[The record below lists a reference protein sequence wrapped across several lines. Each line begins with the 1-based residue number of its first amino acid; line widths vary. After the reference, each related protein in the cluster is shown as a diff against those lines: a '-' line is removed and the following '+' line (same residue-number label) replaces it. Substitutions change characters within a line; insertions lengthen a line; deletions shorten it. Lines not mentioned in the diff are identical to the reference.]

1 MQCAHGS
8 PEKDF
13 PQHRVELRLLRGAM
27 RLLHDVDTREIG
39 ALL

>member
-1 MQCAHGS
+1 MRCAHGS

-13 PQHRVELRLLRGAM
+13 PQHRVDVRFLRGA
-27 RLLHDVDTREIG
+27 LHHLYDVDTREIG